1 MSHLSFRRPIIALV
15 LGMILASSWGSAA
28 ELRSRAERRP
38 TPTVTREVPGVL
50 GQLWGMFASFLSKAG
65 GSADPDGRS
74 LNSVVTA
81 DAGCSLDPNGRCLH
95 SMVTADNGCSI
106 DPFGRCGSSA
116 VNTDAGCSIDP
127 FGRCQSGH

>member
-1 MSHLSFRRPIIALV
+1 MSHLSFRRPIVALV

-38 TPTVTREVPGVL
+38 TPTVTREVPGVF
-50 GQLWGMFASFLSKAG
+50 GQLWGMFAGFLSKAG

-81 DAGCSLDPNGRCLH
+81 DAGCSIDPFGRCVRPAITADAGCSLDPNGRC
-95 SMVTADNGCSI
+95 V
-106 DPFGRCGSSA
+106 
-116 VNTDAGCSIDP
+116 
-127 FGRCQSGH
+127 SGH